1 MALIYCSECG
11 TEMSDQAYACP
22 KCAHPVPQL
31 TPLQPM
37 AMATSTPFYFS
48 TPFIIIALLFCPL
61 IGLILMWV
69 GRVWTAG
76 IRTAVTLVY
85 AVLMILWMFLG
96 FYAVNKTA
104 ETSGKQM
111 QTIIEEMQR
120 IQPPA
125 TPYPQEYY
133 EELER
138 ERSSL
143 YDYIEEEPAQLTPA
157 KKSVQIEIERWRW
170 SNQASPPALKIEGTV
185 KSKASTMFQNLKVYV
200 TAVDANGNLL
210 GVGSAPLD
218 PAILKPGGA
227 SNFVIL
233 INSAQ
238 CTTNDLKPDFRIEY

>member
-37 AMATSTPFYFS
+37 AMASSTPFYFS
-48 TPFIIIALLFCPL
+48 SPFIIIALFFCPL
-61 IGLILMWV
+61 IGLLLMWV

-76 IRTAVTLVY
+76 IRTAVSLVY
-85 AVLMILWMFLG
+85 AAMMILLLFG
-96 FYAVNKTA
+96 SFYLADKSTEQA
-104 ETSGKQM
+104 GKQM
-111 QTIIEEMQR
+111 EMIIEEMQK

-133 EELER
+133 EELEG

-143 YDYIEEEPAQLTPA
+143 YDYVEQEPAQLTPA
-157 KKSVQIEIERWRW
+157 KKSVQIEIARWRW

-185 KSKASTMFQNLKVYV
+185 KSKAPTMFQNLKVYV
-200 TAVDANGNLL
+200 TAEDANGNLL
-210 GVGSAPLD
+210 GVGSAPLN

-233 INSAQ
+233 INGAQ
-238 CTTNDLKPDFRIEY
+238 CTTADLKPDFRIEY